1 MLNYQRAILRLMF
14 AIPNTIGTY
23 EPVLLRGSASRAF
36 LSTPAA
42 LHVQGLHV
50 EGRKPYAIRIIR
62 QNLFSFFTQMVRVDE
77 RPS

>member
-1 MLNYQRAILRLMF
+1 MF

-42 LHVQGLHV
+42 LHVRGTCGSGKTIWDGVKTCL
-50 EGRKPYAIRIIR
+50 G
-62 QNLFSFFTQMVRVDE
+62 QNLFPEKNVG
-77 RPS
+77 